1 MQVRL
6 RGQGDEEKERERDD
20 TKGNGGY
27 EGGRMKERRGS
38 GRLSWNS
45 LGDDETWKLLR
56 RNREWKREARSRGRR
71 RGKREHRYLA
81 IRIYADES
89 LEGEEENDEG
99 SRGEGRKSGVCIPKS
114 DEEGRALVNVGKGAA
129 RTMLPRGRTE
139 SRTEI
144 EREVEARSE
153 QGGTGCWGR

>member
-1 MQVRL
+1 
-6 RGQGDEEKERERDD
+6 
-20 TKGNGGY
+20 
-27 EGGRMKERRGS
+27 MK
-38 GRLSWNS
+38 
-45 LGDDETWKLLR
+45 
-56 RNREWKREARSRGRR
+56 
-71 RGKREHRYLA
+71 
-81 IRIYADES
+81 
-89 LEGEEENDEG
+89 GEEENDEG

-129 RTMLPRGRTE
+129 RAMLPRGRTE